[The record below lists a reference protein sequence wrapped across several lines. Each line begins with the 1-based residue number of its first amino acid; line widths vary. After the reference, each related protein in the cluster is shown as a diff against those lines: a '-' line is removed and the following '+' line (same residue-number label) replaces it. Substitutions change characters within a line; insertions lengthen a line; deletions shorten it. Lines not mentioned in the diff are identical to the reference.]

1 METRP
6 RWRGSGPKTRQTVA
20 ERRRRRLEVSMMGTC
35 EGYTCPVEHRAPQKV
50 VSSQDAGRGRSAE
63 KLAIAAMVHVRMHW
77 RASRTGRHRDRCRE
91 SMATVRVQAASSRN
105 SELEHQICARRGR
118 GRPRKPCFQGWEQ
131 GCECVISV
139 SRGKRIYIAG
149 GVKKVRA
156 PGLLTDLRKIAQ
168 CVNSRGAGS

>member
-1 METRP
+1 MEGGSAGCMETRP

-20 ERRRRRLEVSMMGTC
+20 ERRKLKLEVSMMGTC

-91 SMATVRVQAASSRN
+91 SMATVRVHNNSSRN

-118 GRPRKPCFQGWEQ
+118 GRPRKPHAFQGWEQ
-131 GCECVISV
+131 GCECDLAE
-139 SRGKRIYIAG
+139 KEFIAG

-156 PGLLTDLRKIAQ
+156 PGFLRI
-168 CVNSRGAGS
+168 